1 MPTINI
7 TASLQGASGHIN
19 NNAFSWLN
27 DARNQPNGTNTST
40 YVSSGSQC
48 CTIRASL
55 LSGRGGAL
63 SANCFRTF
71 VFFDTTSV
79 PGNITAADLKVYGF
93 SQSTGDVIPIEATAW
108 GVNGS
113 STSLTN
119 SDFGFVDF
127 NIPYST
133 GSAGWQT
140 GTTQPNIFA
149 LNTDAINQMNNNQY
163 LNVALINEQYDYN
176 GQGMFPGTS
185 QLNGVRFQDATY
197 PIELEITYSS
207 GYPNDIIGV
216 PSGSIDIVAGELSS
230 QINSV
235 IGVQ

>member
-7 TASLQGASGHIN
+7 TASLQGASGHVN

-27 DARNQPNGTNTST
+27 DARNQPNGNITST
-40 YVSSGSQC
+40 YATRPSQC

-55 LSGRGGAL
+55 ISSRGSL

-93 SQSTGDVIPIEATAW
+93 SQSTGDVIPTEATAW

-127 NIPYST
+127 NMPYST
-133 GSAGWQT
+133 GSTGWQT
-140 GTTQPNIFA
+140 GTFQSNIFA

-163 LNVALINEQYDYN
+163 LNVALINEQFDYN
-176 GQGMFPGTS
+176 GLNMFPGTS
-185 QLNGVRFQDATY
+185 QINGVRFQNTLY
-197 PIELEITYSS
+197 PVELEITYSS
-207 GYPNDIIGV
+207 GYPNDVIGV
-216 PSGSIDIVAGELSS
+216 PSGSIEIIGGEFSS
-230 QINSV
+230 QIESV

>member
-7 TASLQGASGHIN
+7 TASLQGISGHID

-27 DARNQPNGTNTST
+27 DARNQPNGNLTQT
-40 YVSSGSQC
+40 YVSSSTQC
-48 CTIRASL
+48 CVIRASL
-55 LSGRGGAL
+55 TSGRGAL
-63 SANCFRTF
+63 QASCFRTF

-79 PGNITAADLKVYGF
+79 PGNITSADLKVYGF
-93 SQSTGDVIPIEATAW
+93 SQNSGDVIPIEATAW

-113 STSLTN
+113 STTLTN
-119 SDFGFVDF
+119 SDFSFVDF
-127 NIPYST
+127 NMPYST
-133 GSAGWQT
+133 GSTGWQT
-140 GTTQPNIFA
+140 GTSQPNIFA

-176 GQGMFPGTS
+176 GQNMFPGTV
-185 QLNGVRFQDATY
+185 QFNGVRFKNASY

-207 GYPNDIIGV
+207 GYPNDIIDV
-216 PSGSIDIVAGELSS
+216 PSGSIEIVAGEFSS
-230 QINSV
+230 QIDSV